1 MENCHPPRGLL
12 LFDLDGTLID
22 SRADLAAAVNR
33 TRADFGLAPRPV
45 EDIAACV
52 GEGLR
57 NLVTRTMPE
66 LAEPQLDSAIAAGRR
81 HYGAHLLDATTLYP
95 GARETLARLCLAGYR
110 LGILSNKP
118 HEFTVEILARLGLA
132 SFFTVVMGSA
142 VGRPMKPDPEPVL
155 EALRQSGCQ
164 AAGSWVI
171 GDHFTDLEAGRRA
184 GVKRAFCTF
193 GFGDARQEG
202 NDLVIQ
208 ALPELADYLLG
219 AAASRWG
226 SSQTVALGAR
236 H

>member
-1 MENCHPPRGLL
+1 MHHGSSPRGLL

-22 SRADLAAAVNR
+22 SRADLAAAINR
-33 TRADFGLAPRPV
+33 TRAGCGFAPLPV
-45 EDIAACV
+45 EQIAACV

-57 NLVTRTMPE
+57 NLVTRAIPE
-66 LAEPQLDSAIAAGRR
+66 LAATQVDAAIAATRR

-95 GARETLARLCLAGYR
+95 GARETLKRLRRAGYR

-132 SFFTVVMGSA
+132 PLFTVVMGGA
-142 VGRPMKPDPEPVL
+142 AGRPMKPDPEPVL
-155 EALRQSGCQ
+155 AALRQSGCPT
-164 AAGSWVI
+164 AGSWVI

-208 ALPELADYLLG
+208 ALPELADHLLG
-219 AAASRWG
+219 APPPVVIPR
-226 SSQTVALGAR
+226 
-236 H
+236 